1 VNENGQVAGSSYTNY
16 TPNPTTGVPTFDPF
30 LWEKGTMLDLGTLGG
45 TYGFPN
51 DLNNRGQVVG
61 LSNLAGDLVHH
72 PFLWDGGKM
81 TDLGTFGGDFGQANW
96 INEAGDIVGF
106 AENKDQALLAFL
118 WKDGVLTNL
127 GAVKGEACSAALGIN
142 SKSQVVGLSAKTC
155 TFTAADR
162 HASLW
167 ENGHVIDLNTFLPP
181 SVDLQQ
187 LTDAYNIND
196 RGEIAGLGV
205 PPGCGDEFACG
216 RVFVLIPCD
225 DDQPDEK
232 GCEGE
237 HETATTAIQNS
248 HAPVNSSSANATG
261 GGLTPREIAARMQA
275 RFGRNRSFGAW
286 PRKALP

>member
-1 VNENGQVAGSSYTNY
+1 
-16 TPNPTTGVPTFDPF
+16 
-30 LWEKGTMLDLGTLGG
+30 M
-45 TYGFPN
+45 
-51 DLNNRGQVVG
+51 
-61 LSNLAGDLVHH
+61 
-72 PFLWDGGKM
+72 
-81 TDLGTFGGDFGQANW
+81 
-96 INEAGDIVGF
+96 
-106 AENKDQALLAFL
+106 
-118 WKDGVLTNL
+118 LTNL
-127 GAVKGEACSAALGIN
+127 GTVRGEACSAALGIN

-181 SVDLQQ
+181 SAELQQ

-196 RGEIAGLGV
+196 QGEIAGLGV

-216 RVFVLIPCD
+216 RVFVLLPCD

-237 HETATTAIQNS
+237 RDAITAAIQNS
-248 HAPVNSSSANATG
+248 QAPVNQSPATVRG
-261 GGLTPREIAARMQA
+261 GGLTPREIAARMRA
-275 RFGRNRSFGAW
+275 RFGRNRVFGVW